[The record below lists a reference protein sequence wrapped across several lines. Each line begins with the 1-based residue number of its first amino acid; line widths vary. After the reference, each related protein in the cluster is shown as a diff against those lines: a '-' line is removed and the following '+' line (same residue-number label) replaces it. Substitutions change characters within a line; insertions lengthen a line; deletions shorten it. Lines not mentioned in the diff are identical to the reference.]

1 MKTPVSVIKTAL
13 TVLLITLFI
22 GCSNNKDVLLYQVPA
37 TAEDIHP
44 LLVGAEIPELTL
56 RNSEGDPVDLN
67 AVISNKPTVLLFYRG
82 GWCPVCNM
90 QLSGIKTIESE
101 LVRLGYQFI
110 GISADRPEKI
120 RSTIKKHDQ
129 KYLLLSDNKMTGAK
143 AFGIAF
149 KVDEKTLN
157 KYKEYGIDLEDA
169 SGETHHILPVP
180 AVFVIGTDGIIKF
193 EYINPDYRVRL
204 DPEVLLAAAKAV
216 KRSNDKK
223 RNKKKQN

>member
-22 GCSNNKDVLLYQVPA
+22 GCSNNKDVRSYQVPA

-56 RNSEGDPVDLN
+56 RNSKGDPVDLN

-120 RSTIKKHDQ
+120 RNTIKKHDQ

-216 KRSNDKK
+216 KRSNNKK
-223 RNKKKQN
+223 HNKKK

>member
-1 MKTPVSVIKTAL
+1 MKTSVVVIKTAL
-13 TVLLITLFI
+13 TVLLITVCI
-22 GCSNNKDVLLYQVPA
+22 GCSNNKDVLSYQVPA

-44 LLVGAEIPELTL
+44 LLVGAEIPELIL
-56 RNSEGDPVDLN
+56 RNSEGDPVNLN
-67 AVISNKPTVLLFYRG
+67 EVISNKPTVLLFYRG
-82 GWCPVCNM
+82 GWCPVCNI
-90 QLSGIKTIESE
+90 QLNGIKTIESE

-120 RSTIKKHDQ
+120 RDTIKKHDQ

-223 RNKKKQN
+223 RSKKK